1 MIPPYHSHHLVDT
14 KSRLQARQRTVEE
27 ELKRYDRA
35 GSDMRALVAR
45 YSAAMRGI
53 ENTTKEIAKLGG
65 NI

>member
-1 MIPPYHSHHLVDT
+1 MDT

-27 ELKRYDRA
+27 ELKRYVRA

-53 ENTTKEIAKLGG
+53 ESTTKEIAKLGG
-65 NI
+65 NV